1 MGKSLRVLLVADADD
16 SAMASLLDELQRYDY
31 ELASDRVD
39 SPAALRVALAQNAW
53 DVILAEYSL
62 RHFSAAAAVSV
73 LRDSALD
80 IPLIVITAAEEYDA
94 LRAALAAGGHD
105 CVRLQNLARLVP
117 AIEREM
123 RAAKVRAARALTESA
138 LREAEAQNRRLVEQ
152 LPVGVHLMALDTD
165 GSTLSVS
172 APLERILGFALAEWQ
187 ADPQL
192 WRRLIHPA
200 DREAALAALAHVF
213 TPGAGPAIVE
223 YRMLTRDGREL
234 WIRDETLIVRD
245 ANGQPRYL
253 QSVKLDITE
262 RRRLEAEAES
272 VNRELSDWVKELE
285 QSNREMSLINELAQL
300 LQGCLA
306 PEEVFHVAGDFT
318 PLLFPAESGALYR
331 LAGADAPEQV
341 ERVVAWGRFPPDELT
356 FATEA
361 CLGLRRA
368 RPFAADA
375 PFAGPVCQHLGDSA
389 LISSFCVPLMAQ
401 GETLGLLH
409 LRLRRNTGGLTP
421 PDTPREMLT
430 ETKQRLAINVA
441 ERLALTL
448 ATIKRQAD
456 LKARA
461 ESAVQAQASAE
472 AAAGE
477 VAAETPGRL
486 VVGPLTLNTQTFEL
500 TIGERTV
507 MPTPVEYELLQFLM
521 RNAGKI
527 FTAEQLLQEV
537 WHYPP
542 GTGSQELVR
551 AHVKNLR
558 AKLEPNPRRP
568 IFLKTIGRFGYTIQT
583 GSATPEDGHN
593 DSD

>member
-16 SAMASLLDELQRYDY
+16 SAVASLLDELQRYDY
-31 ELASDRVD
+31 ELASERVD
-39 SPAALRVALAQNAW
+39 TPAALRAALAQNPW

-62 RHFSAAAAVSV
+62 RHFSAAAALSV
-73 LRDSALD
+73 LRDSGLD
-80 IPLIVITAAEEYDA
+80 IPLIVITAAEDNDA

-105 CVRLQNLARLVP
+105 CVRVQNPARVVLAV
-117 AIEREM
+117 EREM
-123 RAAKVRAARALTESA
+123 RAAKVRAARALTEAA

-152 LPVGVHLMALDTD
+152 LPVGVHLMALDAD

-192 WRRLIHPA
+192 WRRQIHPD

-213 TPGAGPAIVE
+213 TPGAGPAIAE
-223 YRMLTRDGREL
+223 YRMLTRAGREL

-300 LQGCLA
+300 LQGCLT

-331 LAGADAPEQV
+331 LADALEQV
-341 ERVVAWGRFPPDELT
+341 ERVVAWGRFPPEEQT

-368 RPFAADA
+368 RPYAADA
-375 PFAGPVCQHLGDSA
+375 PFSGPVCQHLGDSA
-389 LISSFCVPLMAQ
+389 SISTLCVPLMAQ

-409 LRLRRNTGGLTP
+409 LRLRRNTGGLLP
-421 PDTPREMLT
+421 PDTPRETLT
-430 ETKQRLAINVA
+430 EAKQRLAINVA

-461 ESAVQAQASAE
+461 ESAVQAQATAE
-472 AAAGE
+472 AAANE
-477 VAAETPGRL
+477 AAAETPGRL
-486 VVGPLTLNTQTFEL
+486 VVGPLILNTQTFEL

-568 IFLKTIGRFGYTIQT
+568 IYLKTIGRFGYTIQT
-583 GSATPEDGHN
+583 GLATPENGHSN
-593 DSD
+593 GE